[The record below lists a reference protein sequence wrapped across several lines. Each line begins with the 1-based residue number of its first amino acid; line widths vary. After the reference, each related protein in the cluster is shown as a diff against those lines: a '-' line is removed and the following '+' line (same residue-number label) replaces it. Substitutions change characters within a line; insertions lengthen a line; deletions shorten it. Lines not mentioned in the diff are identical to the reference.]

1 MNNEQPSYWNSVIV
15 GALFSAIVIFV
26 VSLIS
31 GYMTIKAEPSASVLS
46 PGQLVGI
53 VSCLIGALGG
63 WVATRHYATTYDINF
78 PLGKGAVIGLLAGIA
93 AGIISAL
100 LSQIWTFIDTGYV
113 QGIVDSTIANLE
125 VNTMIPDDL
134 KEEIIEETEK
144 KLQDQFSSFSG
155 IAIGSA
161 ISAATFG
168 ILNLLSGMVGAKM
181 YGSEDE

>member
-15 GALFSAIVIFV
+15 GALFSAIVIFA

-31 GYMTIKAEPSASVLS
+31 GYMTIKAEPTGSVFS
-46 PGQLVGI
+46 PSQMIGV

-63 WVATRHYATTYDINF
+63 WIATRHYATTYNVAF
-78 PLGKGAVIGLLAGIA
+78 PIGKGAVIGLLAGIV

-100 LSQIWTFIDTGYV
+100 LSQIWTYIDAGYV
-113 QGIVDSTIANLE
+113 QGIIDSTIANLDASS
-125 VNTMIPDDL
+125 MIPDDM
-134 KEEIIEETEK
+134 KEEIIMETEK
-144 KLQDQFSSFSG
+144 KLENQFSSFSG
-155 IAIGSA
+155 IMVGSA

-181 YGSEDE
+181 YGSEE